1 MLSLVV
7 FINFFTIYL
16 PLLVFGILMPYYS
29 KKTLVFGVNVPQN
42 VSNDKKVKKLKKMY
56 MINYSIS
63 LTLVMLIFYTIGFKY
78 QIPNAFNL
86 SVFAFILVLA
96 ANYIYVHLKIKN
108 LKQTEGWIIDKKQ
121 VVIVSTNSN
130 SSQRKISMKYHII
143 PLAIVVFTF
152 VVTAILY
159 PNLPDQIPTHFDF
172 SGNITTYKA
181 KSFVTVFSVPMT
193 QLGMLIMFY
202 FVSNMISKS
211 KMTIDPSKP
220 KTSEKQNLIAS
231 RRWGFFIILTSI
243 GVITHFLYIQL
254 CILGVISLSPMFNII
269 INIFAIV
276 FPLVVLT
283 VFSLITG
290 QSGSRVN
297 VDSDEVEN
305 EKLIHRDD
313 DNYWKLGLF
322 YYNPDD
328 PSLWIEKRFGIGW
341 TVNFAHPIGIVFG
354 IATIIILIVSIILVL
369 NS

>member
-1 MLSLVV
+1 MLSFVL

-29 KKTLVFGVNVPQN
+29 KKTLLFGVNVPQN
-42 VSNDKKVKKLKKMY
+42 ISSDEKVKRLKKIY
-56 MINYSIS
+56 MRNYSIS
-63 LTLVMLIFYTIGFKY
+63 LTLVMLIFYTVGFIY
-78 QIPNAFNL
+78 EIPNAFNV
-86 SVFAFILVLA
+86 SVFAFILVLT
-96 ANYIYVHLKIKN
+96 ANYIYIHLKVKN
-108 LKQTEGWIIDKKQ
+108 LKKTEGWIIDKKQ

-130 SSQRKISMKYHII
+130 SPKRKISMKYHII
-143 PLAIVVFTF
+143 PAVIVLFTW
-152 VVTAILY
+152 VISAILY

-172 SGNITTYKA
+172 KGAITTYKA

-202 FVSNMISKS
+202 FISVMISKS
-211 KMTIDPSKP
+211 KMTIDPAKP

-231 RRWGFFIILTSI
+231 RRWGLFTILTSI
-243 GVITHFLYIQL
+243 WIITHFLYIQL
-254 CILGVISLSPMFNII
+254 CILGVINFSHTFNII
-269 INIFAIV
+269 INILSIV

-297 VDSDEVEN
+297 VDSNEIEN
-305 EKLIHRDD
+305 EKLIHKDD
-313 DNYWKLGLF
+313 DDYWKWGLF

-341 TVNFAHPIGIVFG
+341 TVNFAHPVRIVLG
-354 IATIIILIVSIILVL
+354 IATIIILIVSIVLVF
-369 NS
+369 NT